1 MISKMDFYKKY
12 FEETWANPP
21 ASMVAANNKYLSDDF
36 KNYDKDG
43 KVLMDKKTYVGM
55 AMLLAAAF
63 KDIKGVYSSVRE
75 EGDNVIVT
83 YHFEGTHTGPLDLS
97 AMGLG
102 VIPPSGKKIV
112 WPDDMAAFEIRGDK
126 IVSIRPYGPSGS
138 GMEGF
143 LEPLGVKLPTA

>member
-1 MISKMDFYKKY
+1 MISKMDLYKKY
-12 FEETWANPP
+12 YEETWANPP

-43 KVLMDKKTYVGM
+43 KVLMNKEAYAGLGV
-55 AMLLAAAF
+55 LLASAF
-63 KDIKGVYSSVRE
+63 KDMKAVYSSMRE

-102 VIPPSGKKIV
+102 VIQPSGKKIV
-112 WPDDMAAFEIRGDK
+112 WPDDTAAFEIKGDK
-126 IVSIRPYGPSGS
+126 IVSIRPYGASTG
-138 GMEGF
+138 GLEGF